1 MALYP
6 CSNTAFSSGS
16 ALLEHSSTLFIS
28 IKLLFPAKV
37 LIMKRFFTAILIL
50 FSVLLLA
57 GCAVPAPA
65 ASTATPPPSEPI
77 PVQVGVGFIPS
88 VQFAPW
94 YVAIEK
100 GYFAEENLDVSLEY
114 GFETDFLKLVGVNE
128 REFIV
133 ASGEQVILGRAQG
146 LPVSYVM
153 TWYQKFPVV
162 IFAPVESGIL
172 APQDLIGKKVGI
184 PGLFGASYI
193 AWKALVYAADL
204 PEDQIDLQSIGFTQA
219 ASLREGV
226 VDAVIDY
233 AANGPVQF
241 QTAGEAVNIIY
252 VDDYLKIPSNG
263 LVTNETVI
271 QKHPERV
278 LGMTRALLRG
288 IRDTLEDPDDAF
300 ATSLKY
306 VPEAAQ
312 ARETNRAI
320 FDASLPFW
328 APPPGQTLGVTH
340 PDIWVSTAAFLKD
353 VGLVDT
359 LVDTSG
365 IWTDQFVQAAD
376 IR

>member
-1 MALYP
+1 
-6 CSNTAFSSGS
+6 
-16 ALLEHSSTLFIS
+16 
-28 IKLLFPAKV
+28 
-37 LIMKRFFTAILIL
+37 MKRFFTAILIL

-57 GCAVPAPA
+57 GCAVPAPT
-65 ASTATPPPSEPI
+65 ASTATPPPPEPI

-162 IFAPVESGIL
+162 VFAPAESGIL
-172 APQDLIGKKVGI
+172 APKDLIGKKVGI

-226 VDAVIDY
+226 VDAAIDY

-241 QTAGEAVNIIY
+241 QMAGEAVNIIY

-271 QKHPERV
+271 QEHPERV

-300 ATSLKY
+300 AISLKY

-328 APPPGQTLGVTH
+328 APPSGQTLGVTH

-353 VGLVDT
+353 AGLVDT

-365 IWTDQFVQAAD
+365 IWTNQFVQAAD